1 MSFSLTPSKRSY
13 ERSLTDSNGKGKWQ
27 KSGGFYSQNQSL
39 KISPGTVV
47 FRVLCPASK
56 TGSVIGKGG
65 TIISQIRQETGVKV
79 RVEET
84 VSGCDER
91 VVLITGSDKD
101 TEADNEQSKEDGE
114 DTKAAEE
121 VSDTKEPGENDED
134 KESVPVEDS
143 QVEKGISS
151 VQKALLLV
159 FERMAEGESE
169 TNGGDEDS
177 NKSSTF
183 VVRLL
188 VLSSQV
194 GCLLGKGGS
203 VIKQMSAESGAQ
215 IRILPRD
222 KLPLCASPSDELV
235 QVTSVDNFIFSFKI
249 PELKKYILSKP
260 IIIWSHDFHDMEC
273 YFGSL
278 IPLLFNLQICTYP
291 SIHSL
296 GLTLE
301 IC

>member
-27 KSGGFYSQNQSL
+27 KSWSLHSQNQSL
-39 KISPGTVV
+39 KISPGTIV

-84 VSGCDER
+84 VTGCDER
-91 VVLITGSDKD
+91 VILITGSEKE

-114 DTKAAEE
+114 DTKAAED
-121 VSDTKEPGENDED
+121 VSDAKEPGENDDD
-134 KESVPVEDS
+134 KESAAVEDL
-143 QVEKGISS
+143 QIEKGTSS
-151 VQKALLLV
+151 VQRALLLV

-169 TNGGDEDS
+169 TNGGDEES
-177 NKSSTF
+177 NKFSTF

-222 KLPLCASPSDELV
+222 KLPICASPSDELV
-235 QVTSVDNFIFSFKI
+235 QVTSFHNLICTFKI
-249 PELKKYILSKP
+249 LSSK
-260 IIIWSHDFHDMEC
+260 IRI
-273 YFGSL
+273 G
-278 IPLLFNLQICTYP
+278 
-291 SIHSL
+291 
-296 GLTLE
+296 
-301 IC
+301 

>member
-1 MSFSLTPSKRSY
+1 MSFSLTPSKRPL

-27 KSGGFYSQNQSL
+27 KSGGLYAQNQSL
-39 KISPGTVV
+39 KFSPGTIV
-47 FRVLCPASK
+47 FRVLCPSSK

-65 TIISQIRQETGVKV
+65 TIISQIRQETGVKI
-79 RVEET
+79 RVEEI

-91 VVLITGSDKD
+91 VILITGSDKE
-101 TEADNEQSKEDGE
+101 TEAENEQSKDDGE

-121 VSDTKEPGENDED
+121 ATDKTEPGEDDED
-134 KESVPVEDS
+134 KESVPIEDS
-143 QVEKGISS
+143 QVEKGTSS

-159 FERMAEGESE
+159 FDRMAEGESE
-169 TNGGDEDS
+169 TNEVDEES

-235 QVTSVDNFIFSFKI
+235 QVAFIDKFICSFKI
-249 PELKKYILSKP
+249 PNLKKI
-260 IIIWSHDFHDMEC
+260 HE
-273 YFGSL
+273 SL
-278 IPLLFNLQICTYP
+278 KLY
-291 SIHSL
+291 SSDK
-296 GLTLE
+296 
-301 IC
+301 

>member
-13 ERSLTDSNGKGKWQ
+13 ERGLTDSNGKGKWQ
-27 KSGGFYSQNQSL
+27 KSWGLYSQNQSL
-39 KISPGTVV
+39 KSSPGTVA

-65 TIISQIRQETGVKV
+65 TIISQIRQETGARV

-84 VSGCDER
+84 VSGCEER
-91 VVLITGSDKD
+91 VILITGSDKE
-101 TEADNEQSKEDGE
+101 TEADNEQSKEDDE

-121 VSDTKEPGENDED
+121 VNDTKEPGKNDD
-134 KESVPVEDS
+134 AKESATVEDS
-143 QVEKGISS
+143 QVEKGTLS

-169 TNGGDEDS
+169 TNGGDEES

-183 VVRLL
+183 VARLL

-235 QVTSVDNFIFSFKI
+235 QVISVHNLTYSFKI
-249 PELKKYILSKP
+249 PELKKYVLSKP
-260 IIIWSHDFHDMEC
+260 IIIWS
-273 YFGSL
+273 
-278 IPLLFNLQICTYP
+278 
-291 SIHSL
+291 
-296 GLTLE
+296 
-301 IC
+301 